1 MWVRVPPILQHSG
14 ITQLVECD
22 TVNIEVIGSS
32 PIAGAKPT
40 LRGGFFYTSTTM
52 CDTIGK
58 TAKTDY
64 LWRRVCFMKITK
76 EQLRKII
83 LEEVEAEQS
92 EAGQEPAASGDKE
105 KADVTRMLKLLPN
118 IDNPVEY
125 GQILTAVLKHAEKQP
140 QLQKVRADL
149 TKLYRQLP
157 KFIKGLK

>member
-1 MWVRVPPILQHSG
+1 
-14 ITQLVECD
+14 
-22 TVNIEVIGSS
+22 
-32 PIAGAKPT
+32 
-40 LRGGFFYTSTTM
+40 
-52 CDTIGK
+52 
-58 TAKTDY
+58 
-64 LWRRVCFMKITK
+64 MKITK

-105 KADVTRMLKLLPN
+105 KADVARMLKLLPN

-125 GQILTAVLKHAEKQP
+125 DQILTAVLKHAEKQP
-140 QLQKVRADL
+140 QLRKVRADL